1 MYIYESHMGGFFTSD
16 EVLDYED
23 TYCEECGDSDT
34 FIGCADTQE
43 EALRLLED
51 EICRDYTGKE
61 ACIRCQ
67 CTDKRICDVCDRMY
81 STGGYDEEYVMSFIR
96 ENFEE

>member
-34 FIGCADTQE
+34 FIGWADTQE

-51 EICRDYTGKE
+51 KICRDYTGQE
-61 ACIRCQ
+61 ACDRCG
-67 CTDKRICDVCDRMY
+67 CLDKIFLHIVRKRCV
-81 STGGYDEEYVMSFIR
+81 SAEER
-96 ENFEE
+96 ES